1 MRGLRQA
8 LRLVVLAG
16 CVLVA
21 GVAGC
26 GGTGGADQAGS
37 PTATPPLQDSPDV
50 SPSPS
55 PSPSAA
61 VPTVEALEGHLDG
74 LIASTA
80 VFDVV
85 EDRWVARP
93 AGMLSCEG
101 SNPISGGTAVRCDWR
116 SEDPGASSG
125 PVFVAVLD
133 DTGRYTFS
141 ARLGGFMA
149 QIAMPSDFPTGTLSC
164 ATLKESPPRVERDG
178 VFLGLDYATVLHYWM
193 SLGSPGA
200 MDDDRDGLPCETV
213 YPPDVVARVTRSPLV
228 PGAPAAGVPVTREQV
243 RAHAEAVLTGL
254 TMPGPLVED
263 EAPDWGQA
271 LVIQPTTCGGQAAA
285 TTGATLYCADWQSEY
300 GPHQSGGVLISVL
313 DDTGRY
319 TYAHAPC
326 CGMGPWLGDYPPDST
341 CQQLTQPP
349 TDPSDWPHGLD
360 YPTVVFSWMLKG
372 RPAGWDDNGDG
383 RPCDQAY
390 PAEAVDGVF
399 TSTLRP

>member
-1 MRGLRQA
+1 MRGLRRS
-8 LRLVVLAG
+8 LRLLVLAG

-26 GGTGGADQAGS
+26 GGTGGADRAGS
-37 PTATPPLQDSPDV
+37 STATPPAQHSPAV
-50 SPSPS
+50 SPSPG
-55 PSPSAA
+55 PSPSA
-61 VPTVEALEGHLDG
+61 VDPTVEALEGHLEG

-85 EDRWVARP
+85 EDGWVARP
-93 AGMLSCEG
+93 AGTLSCAG
-101 SNPISGGTAVRCDWR
+101 SGPISGGTALRCDWR
-116 SEDPGASSG
+116 PEDPGASSR

-149 QIAMPSDFPTGTLSC
+149 QIAVPADFPASTISC
-164 ATLKESPPRVERDG
+164 ATLRQTPPRVERDG
-178 VFLGLDYATVLHYWM
+178 VVFGLDYATVLHYWM
-193 SLGSPGA
+193 SLGSPDS

-213 YPPDVVARVTRSPLV
+213 YPPDVVARVASSPLV
-228 PGAPAAGVPVTREQV
+228 AGVTTAHGPVTREQV
-243 RAHAEAVLTGL
+243 RAHAEAVLAGL
-254 TMPGPLVED
+254 TMPGPLFED

-271 LVIQPTTCGGQAAA
+271 SVTQPTTCSGQAAA
-285 TTGATLYCADWQSEY
+285 TTGATQYCADWQSEY

-319 TYAHAPC
+319 TYAHGPC
-326 CGMGPWLGDYPPDST
+326 CGMGPSLGAYPPDST

-349 TDPSDWPHGLD
+349 TDPSDWLHGLD
-360 YPTVVFSWMLKG
+360 YPTVVFSWMLQG
-372 RPAGWDDNGDG
+372 RPTGWDDNGDG